1 MIGLGRRAW
10 LNAFVWLS
18 AALLAGCGGGGGGGA
33 QSGASAVNV
42 LPITVGA
49 GPSSSRVVNLL
60 FTSVTVC
67 VPNSGTQCTTI
78 DHVQVDTGS
87 SGLRI
92 MAPKLKSLALP
103 QQTDDTGNYAI
114 AECAQFADGFSW
126 GPVKV
131 ADVKIAGEEAAS
143 LPIQVIGDTNFAQIP
158 GDCSGSGPAENTVD
172 TFGSNGVLGIG
183 PSLQDCGSFCETTVN
198 NGYYYPCPVTSGCST
213 TTTSAAQIQANQ
225 VGNPVA
231 SFTNDNNGVIIMLP
245 AIPPSGAASVSG
257 SLIFGIGTTTNNGIG
272 NAKVFTLNANYGSF
286 TTIYKNQSYNYSLF
300 DSGSSAMFFSD
311 STIPVCGPTDPY
323 APGFFCPLTT
333 LNLNA
338 VIRGTNAE
346 SATVGFRIANA
357 SILTGNNPDYWAFDN
372 LGAPNAVGNSNVF
385 IWGLPAFFGHTV
397 FVAIEGQTTSAGAG
411 PFIAF

>member
-1 MIGLGRRAW
+1 MIPLGRQAW
-10 LNAFVWLS
+10 LDVFVWLS
-18 AALLAGCGGGGGGGA
+18 VVLLAGCGGGGS
-33 QSGASAVNV
+33 QSGVSAVNV
-42 LPITVGA
+42 QPITVGA

-60 FTSVTVC
+60 YTSVTVC

-92 MAPKLKSLALP
+92 LASQLPKSMVLP
-103 QQTDDTGNYAI
+103 QQTDNSGNYAI

-126 GPVKV
+126 GPVKI
-131 ADVKIAGEEAAS
+131 ADVKIAGEEAVS
-143 LPIQVIGDTNFAQIP
+143 LPIQVIVNADPATIP
-158 GDCSGSGPAENTVD
+158 NDCSSSGPAENTVD
-172 TFGSNGVLGIG
+172 TFGANGVLGVG
-183 PSLQDCGSFCETTVN
+183 PLLQDCGNFCQTTAN
-198 NGYYYPCPVTSGCST
+198 NGYYYPCPVTSGCSP
-213 TTTSAAQIQANQ
+213 TTTSATQISAKQ

-231 SFTNDNNGVIIMLP
+231 LFNNDNNGVMIMLP
-245 AIPPSGAASVSG
+245 AIPPSGSASVSG

-272 NAKVFTLNANYGSF
+272 NANVYTLNANYGSF
-286 TTIYKNQSYNYSLF
+286 TTVYNNQSYNYSLF

-311 STIPVCGPTDPY
+311 STIQVCGPTDPY
-323 APGFFCPLTT
+323 APGFYCPPSM

-338 VIRGTNAE
+338 VIRGTDAV
-346 SATVGFRIANA
+346 SATLGFRVANA
-357 SILTGNNPDYWAFDN
+357 SNLTGNNPDYWAFDN

-411 PFIAF
+411 PYIAF